1 MHLALGGRPRPGPTV
16 IIAAIPDKV
25 IRLSVTKAERYDL
38 VDMSEN
44 EAPDVLRRREALVI
58 VNPVAH
64 NAPSKKQL
72 REANSYL
79 KRHGW
84 SLEWVWTQKEGDAIE
99 IAARAAERKVPLV
112 LVCAGDGTLNEAVN
126 GLAGS
131 QTAVSVIPAGT
142 SDLWA
147 REAGIPRRPLEAVK
161 VIGRSHPVA
170 VDLGRAGD
178 RYFLLMAGFGVD
190 AAVTQNA
197 SLMLKRR
204 FGATAYVVSALREL
218 LRFKG
223 REGRVRLDDE
233 TIDVEA
239 LLVVAGNTQR
249 YAGITKITPGARIDD
264 GLLDVCVY
272 QGNGMGDMLAHA
284 ARTLLRRHMKSGKTL
299 FRRVKR
305 LELDFEPPLPVQV
318 DGDNLQPP
326 PAEVVAAPRSLYAM
340 VPAKVISR
348 LLPES

>member
-1 MHLALGGRPRPGPTV
+1 
-16 IIAAIPDKV
+16 
-25 IRLSVTKAERYDL
+25 
-38 VDMSEN
+38 MSEKQ
-44 EAPDVLRRREALVI
+44 APDVLKRREALVI

-64 NAPSKKQL
+64 HAPSKKRL
-72 REANSYL
+72 REANTYL
-79 KRHGW
+79 KERGW
-84 SLEWVWTQKEGDAIE
+84 SLEWVWTQKEGDATE
-99 IAARAAERKVPLV
+99 IARRAAEHNVPLV

-147 REAGIPRRPLEAVK
+147 REAAIPRKPLEAVRLLE
-161 VIGRSHPVA
+161 RSRPVA
-170 VDLGRAGD
+170 VDLGRAGE

-204 FGATAYVVSALREL
+204 FGAAAYAVSAVREVM
-218 LRFKG
+218 RFGG
-223 REGRVRLDDE
+223 RQGQVRLDDE
-233 TIDVEA
+233 AIELNA
-239 LLVVAGNTQR
+239 LQVLACNTQK
-249 YAGITKITPGARIDD
+249 YAGVTKISPEARIDD

-272 QGNGMGDMLAHA
+272 KGNGTADMLKHA
-284 ARTLLRRHMKSGKTL
+284 LRTLSRRHLKSGETV

-305 LELDFEPPLPVQV
+305 IELNFDPPFPVQV

-326 PAEVVAAPRSLYAM
+326 PTTVTAEPGALYAM
-340 VPAKVISR
+340 VPRKAMSR
-348 LLPES
+348 LLPGS